1 MSILSCLTSIFC
13 GFVIFPYIG
22 FLAVKTGE
30 SIESLIQSGT
40 GLAFVVIPYAV
51 SNLKVPQLWSSL
63 FFLMVLIIGVDNMM
77 ASTETTI
84 TAICD
89 FIPFLK
95 KNQWRKAFTAFGVC
109 SVYFLV
115 GLLFCTRAGT
125 YWVNFF
131 DNFTGSNN
139 RIKI

>member
-1 MSILSCLTSIFC
+1 MSCLTSIFC

-22 FLAVKTGE
+22 YLSVKTGE
-30 SIESLIQSGT
+30 NIENLIQSGT

-51 SNLKVPQLWSSL
+51 SQLKVPQLWSSL
-63 FFLMVLIIGVDNMM
+63 FFLIVLVIGVDNMM

-89 FIPFLK
+89 FIPTLK
-95 KNQWRKAFTAFGVC
+95 KNEWRKAFTAFCVC
-109 SVYFLV
+109 LVYFLV
-115 GLLFCTRAGT
+115 GLLFCTGSGT

-131 DNFTGSNN
+131 DAFTGSKLN
-139 RIKI
+139 